1 MGESSTC
8 HVKRPHDVYFKLLL
22 EKARSTRSCNE
33 LAYDNHVAN
42 LPSFLEHSKVSSTS
56 IINKYINLTP
66 YLGSLVQSGFDGL
79 EPSRHV
85 KLKDIQ
91 IW

>member
-1 MGESSTC
+1 MGESSTR
-8 HVKRPHDVYFKLLL
+8 HVKRPHDIYFELFL
-22 EKARSTRSCNE
+22 EKARSSRCCNE
-33 LAYDNHVAN
+33 LAYDNHVSN

-56 IINKYINLTP
+56 VVNKYIDLTP
-66 YLGSLVQSGFDGL
+66 DLGSLVQFAFDDF

-85 KLKDIQ
+85 KLKNIQ